1 MNKEFDEKY
10 LEIFK
15 ECIWDASSTSEIE
28 NMLPKDTID
37 GFLELNEYF
46 AQCARE
52 EIEYLTV
59 LMEQAKDEE
68 DRSYLEEQI
77 LKNKQRLELFDRK
90 VEEKKKQ
97 EKEEM
102 VTNMAVSLAG
112 RDIIYLKS
120 SAGNVLFESDL
131 KDIDAELLPGMEEL
145 FDFLRHG
152 DFTSDQTKYRS
163 LTNNSCLSNAREVKS
178 FKLRIHFINAGPNII
193 MVYLGNVK
201 KADNPK
207 KEKNTQILRC
217 GKVEEYLK
225 KLKPILSDPEKRD
238 EFLSEEAK
246 ITDRIEQFLSSKK
259 RGIKHE

>member
-46 AQCARE
+46 AQGARE

-163 LTNNSCLSNAREVKS
+163 LTNNSC
-178 FKLRIHFINAGPNII
+178 I
-193 MVYLGNVK
+193 
-201 KADNPK
+201 
-207 KEKNTQILRC
+207 
-217 GKVEEYLK
+217 
-225 KLKPILSDPEKRD
+225 
-238 EFLSEEAK
+238 
-246 ITDRIEQFLSSKK
+246 
-259 RGIKHE
+259 